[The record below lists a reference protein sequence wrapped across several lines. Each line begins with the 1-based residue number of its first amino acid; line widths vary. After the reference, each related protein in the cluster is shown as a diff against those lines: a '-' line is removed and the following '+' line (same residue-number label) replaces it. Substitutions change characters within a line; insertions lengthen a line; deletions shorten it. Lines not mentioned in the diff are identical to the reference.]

1 MITITHIVYTAGHRM
16 TYFSD
21 DPSSHVWLVSCRD
34 QDVANRRCPKKSI
47 LIRMFDISTKMVH
60 KIEHGLDKLG
70 LTDNMDDMSMVRD
83 MSQPRKLHVP

>member
-1 MITITHIVYTAGHRM
+1 
-16 TYFSD
+16 
-21 DPSSHVWLVSCRD
+21 
-34 QDVANRRCPKKSI
+34 
-47 LIRMFDISTKMVH
+47 MFDISTKMVH